1 MSLAL
6 LQSALL
12 LPVELTINQL
22 LALDTASHAQLAA
35 LASNTLAIE
44 LQQPAFTLFV
54 SVHADRLRLSPR
66 HEGTVTATLIGSPTA
81 LAGLLLRR
89 QPLTTLQGTGV
100 ELHGST
106 GFVLALRK
114 LLLQLHFDWEFQLS
128 RLIGDVPTQLTAD
141 SVRTASD
148 YVQRTA
154 QRVRDDV
161 SDFLLEEGRLVPTA
175 AELEAFTGDV
185 QTLALQ
191 IDRATARLS
200 LLER

>member
-35 LASNTLAIE
+35 LAGNTLAIE

-100 ELHGST
+100 ELLGST
-106 GFVLALRK
+106 GFVLALQKFLDHVQKRDK
-114 LLLQLHFDWEFQLS
+114 VWICKRIDIARHWKVQHPF
-128 RLIGDVPTQLTAD
+128 IPTSQ
-141 SVRTASD
+141 
-148 YVQRTA
+148 
-154 QRVRDDV
+154 
-161 SDFLLEEGRLVPTA
+161 P
-175 AELEAFTGDV
+175 
-185 QTLALQ
+185 
-191 IDRATARLS
+191 
-200 LLER
+200 